1 MTMKKLIL
9 LALVAV
15 ALVLPARRASAQMV
29 VNDPLHMG
37 VQIGEFAK
45 RLTQWSE
52 TVKNYQVVTDAKQI
66 AGVTRDITN
75 DVKNLT
81 QQGLALQQQVQADL
95 KKVNSIYDLRISN
108 PQELFVRALAMSGR
122 GQSNAYMPVYQK
134 AQRLRQALQQTN
146 PVQDVNTVYDV
157 FSRFGSASSP
167 GGNRMSSAQYQ
178 AKREEST
185 VSSFAY
191 QEMANKRKIDTAF
204 GYYKIADEMTQQSI
218 EMNATL
224 KNPGRYSMTE
234 GERMVALNTSN
245 DNMIKAMQL
254 RLEAD
259 RLLSET
265 SQATPS
271 QAAAEAVYSDVL
283 VQQSLIKMD
292 RARPRN

>member
-1 MTMKKLIL
+1 MKKLL
-9 LALVAV
+9 LPALVAV
-15 ALVLPARRASAQMV
+15 ALVLPVGKASAQMV

-66 AGVTRDITN
+66 ADVTKDITGQVR
-75 DVKNLT
+75 DLT

-95 KKVNSIYDLRISN
+95 RKVNSIYDLRISN

-122 GQSNAYMPVYQK
+122 GQSNQYMPVYQK
-134 AQRLRQALQQTN
+134 AARLRNALQLAN
-146 PVQDVNTVYDV
+146 PVQDLNTVYDV
-157 FSRFGSASSP
+157 FSRFGSSSS
-167 GGNRMSSAQYQ
+167 GGTNRMTSAEYQ

-191 QEMANKRKIDTAF
+191 QEMVNKRKIDTAF

-265 SQATPS
+265 SQSSPS
-271 QAAAEAVYSDVL
+271 QRAAEAVYSDVL

-292 RARPRN
+292 RARARN

>member
-1 MTMKKLIL
+1 MKKLL
-9 LALVAV
+9 LPALVAV
-15 ALVLPARRASAQMV
+15 ALVLPTQKASAQMV

-45 RLTQWSE
+45 RLTQWGE
-52 TVKNYQVVTDAKQI
+52 TVKNYQVITDAKQI
-66 AGVTRDITN
+66 ASVTQDITGE
-75 DVKNLT
+75 VRNLT
-81 QQGLALQQQVQADL
+81 QEGLALQQQVQADL
-95 KKVNSIYDLRISN
+95 RKVQSIQDLRISN

-122 GQSNAYMPVYQK
+122 GQSNQYMPVYPK
-134 AQRLRQALQQTN
+134 AERLRQALQLTN
-146 PVQDVNTVYDV
+146 PQQDLNTVYDV
-157 FSRFGSASSP
+157 FSRFGSSTS
-167 GGNRMSSAQYQ
+167 GGTNRMTSAQYQ
-178 AKREEST
+178 AKREESA

-265 SQATPS
+265 SQSTPS
-271 QAAAEAVYSDVL
+271 QRAAEAVYSDVL

>member
-1 MTMKKLIL
+1 MKKLL
-9 LALVAV
+9 LPALVAV
-15 ALVLPARRASAQMV
+15 ALVLPAPKASAQMV

-45 RLTQWSE
+45 RLTQWGE
-52 TVKNYQVVTDAKQI
+52 TVKNYQVITDAKQI
-66 AGVTRDITN
+66 ASVTQDITGE
-75 DVKNLT
+75 VRNLT
-81 QQGLALQQQVQADL
+81 QEGLALQQQVQADL
-95 KKVNSIYDLRISN
+95 RKVQSIQDLRISN

-122 GQSNAYMPVYQK
+122 GQSNQYMPVYPK
-134 AQRLRQALQQTN
+134 AERLRQALQLTN
-146 PVQDVNTVYDV
+146 PQQDLNTVYDV
-157 FSRFGSASSP
+157 FSRFGSSTS
-167 GGNRMSSAQYQ
+167 GGTNRMTSAQYQ
-178 AKREEST
+178 AKREESA

-265 SQATPS
+265 SQSTPS
-271 QAAAEAVYSDVL
+271 QRAAEAVYSDVL

>member
-1 MTMKKLIL
+1 MKKLL
-9 LALVAV
+9 LPAFVAV
-15 ALVLPARRASAQMV
+15 ALVFPVGEASAQMV

-45 RLTQWSE
+45 RLAQWSE

-66 AGVTRDITN
+66 ASVTKDITGE
-75 DVKNLT
+75 VRNLT

-95 KKVNSIYDLRISN
+95 RKVNSIYDLRLSN

-134 AQRLRQALQQTN
+134 AQRLRNALQLAN
-146 PVQDVNTVYDV
+146 PVQDLNTVYDV
-157 FSRFGSASSP
+157 FSRFGSSSS
-167 GGNRMSSAQYQ
+167 GGTNRMTSAEYQ

-191 QEMANKRKIDTAF
+191 QEMVNKRKIDTAF

-265 SQATPS
+265 SQSSPS
-271 QAAAEAVYSDVL
+271 QRAAEAVYSDVL
-283 VQQSLIKMD
+283 VQQSLIRMD
-292 RARPRN
+292 RARPRH